1 MVPNVSTTIYGSSS
15 ITLKAIKQWNE
26 LQNFV
31 KTDIFSPEMTYFKLL
46 KSIKTYIENQQ
57 TKSSNYYYNTFSIK
71 LTPHLLLIKILHCFG
86 MYISPLYHSLVII
99 CLFIYSYIF
108 YHYHYYLFVFLFL
121 FSFFFVLF
129 FSINCFYLFNYLFFS
144 SSFLLPFIGLAY
156 CVSTTIQ
163 VFLLASKFNINIKYS
178 IKNII

>member
-1 MVPNVSTTIYGSSS
+1 MNCKILS
-15 ITLKAIKQWNE
+15 KH
-26 LQNFV
+26 
-31 KTDIFSPEMTYFKLL
+31 IFSPEVTYSKLL

-129 FSINCFYLFNYLFFS
+129 FSINCFYLFNYLFFLPLFYFS
-144 SSFLLPFIGLAY
+144 LQVWPTVLALLFRSFSQPVNLI
-156 CVSTTIQ
+156 
-163 VFLLASKFNINIKYS
+163 
-178 IKNII
+178 